1 MTDDSRRIIEISK
14 DGKRI
19 INGCDANAPI
29 LFRRHN
35 QTAQVEPDSSYEPD
49 IFDQFLN
56 LTNVKKKHR
65 QLIKVYVVSLLI
77 PEIAHVILNIHG
89 PKGAAKSFLLMLI
102 KTLIDPSKPVL
113 LTLPK
118 KTEEFI
124 QQVYHNHLSFYDNV
138 KYISQ
143 DLSNEI
149 CKAITGIGSTKRKLY
164 TDNEDVIYEYKHCL
178 SLNGINIA
186 LTESDALDRSLMIE
200 LEEIGDEDR
209 RKEEDLLG
217 EFERIRPKVFAYT
230 VDVLSKAMQI
240 KTTLHLPMLT
250 RMADFTEWGEAISR
264 AMGYDKMTF
273 IRAFNENR
281 GEQNVVAIEESIV
294 GSLLVKFWNDYIQN
308 NKGNSTL
315 VVSPGNLYNQLV
327 AFAENNDIN
336 INHTHFPK
344 IPSVLVKRINIIKP
358 NLKEAYGIIVKVD
371 RDSNNT
377 SIITIYD
384 TRSSST
390 KPNHSLNQNYALQ
403 VIHNQISNTMAI
415 IRR

>member
-1 MTDDSRRIIEISK
+1 
-14 DGKRI
+14 
-19 INGCDANAPI
+19 
-29 LFRRHN
+29 
-35 QTAQVEPDSSYEPD
+35 
-49 IFDQFLN
+49 
-56 LTNVKKKHR
+56 
-65 QLIKVYVVSLLI
+65 
-77 PEIAHVILNIHG
+77 
-89 PKGAAKSFLLMLI
+89 
-102 KTLIDPSKPVL
+102 
-113 LTLPK
+113 
-118 KTEEFI
+118 
-124 QQVYHNHLSFYDNV
+124 
-138 KYISQ
+138 
-143 DLSNEI
+143 
-149 CKAITGIGSTKRKLY
+149 
-164 TDNEDVIYEYKHCL
+164 
-178 SLNGINIA
+178 
-186 LTESDALDRSLMIE
+186 MIE